1 MHPLIKEAL
10 TAREKAQ
17 AKYSGFAVGA
27 AVATDKG
34 VFLGANIECSSYGL
48 SLCAERLALAKAITE
63 GATSI
68 TTLAIVGSSS
78 QPLAPCGAC
87 RQWLIDFAPAAL
99 IVYANTSGDERIAT
113 VAELMPDA
121 FCSDHLRTSD

>member
-34 VFLGANIECSSYGL
+34 VFLGATL
-48 SLCAERLALAKAITE
+48 SAVRMALVSVPSALPWQKQLLR
-63 GATSI
+63 GPLVS
-68 TTLAIVGSSS
+68 LLWPLSGSSS